1 MTPGR
6 LLLAATPLGQAGDA
20 SARLVEALG
29 SADVVAAEDT
39 RRIRTLAQALDVTP
53 SGKVVSFFDQNEAAR
68 VPWLVEEITGGAT
81 VLVVSDAGMPLISDP
96 GYRLVAACAAAG
108 LTVSCLPGP
117 SAVTT
122 ALAVSGLPSD
132 RFCFEGFAPRK
143 HAARLTWLSTLATER
158 RTCVFFESPRRLAEC
173 LADAAVQ
180 LGAGRL
186 AVVCRELTK
195 THEEVKRGTLAELA
209 EWAADGVLGE
219 ITVVVAG
226 AQPRVDLET
235 LVAEVNELVEGGAG
249 VKDACAEV
257 IADNP
262 GAPSRR
268 ELYDAVLRARQ

>member
-1 MTPGR
+1 VTPGR

-39 RRIRTLAQALDVTP
+39 RRVRALAQALDVTP
-53 SGKVVSFFDQNEAAR
+53 AGKVVSFFDQNEAAR
-68 VPWLVEEITGGAT
+68 VPWLVEQIESGAT

-96 GYRLVAACAAAG
+96 GYRLVAACAKAG

-122 ALAVSGLPSD
+122 ALAVSGLASD

-143 HAARLTWLSTLATER
+143 HSARLTWLATLAGER
-158 RTCVFFESPRRLAEC
+158 RTWVFFESPRRLAEC
-173 LADAAVQ
+173 LNDASAR
-180 LGAGRL
+180 LGPDRL

-209 EWAADGVLGE
+209 AWAADGVLGE

-226 AQPRVDLET
+226 AEPSADLET
-235 LVAEVNELVEGGAG
+235 LVAEVNELVEAGAG

-268 ELYDAVLRARQ
+268 ELYDAVVRARQ